1 MTFYSVYNIKIKNN
15 YTWRIRFLFLALIC
29 LLFTVGA
36 KCSTGAIATILII
49 ISLFVP
55 DKIKRVLKSPWIVMG
70 SMVASALFPTFMTVI
85 MNNSTGTPMDK
96 LHGGAKR
103 MAQMSNIGGGSK
115 ATGGG
120 GVDEGMKAML
130 QYTWANTVKIRRLK
144 PRMWLRSCW
153 PAV

>member
-1 MTFYSVYNIKIKNN
+1 M
-15 YTWRIRFLFLALIC
+15 FLALIC

-85 MNNSTGTPMDK
+85 MNNSIVRYIVVQVFHESVD
-96 LHGGAKR
+96 LNFRNVIYNNHIF
-103 MAQMSNIGGGSK
+103 QLISK
-115 ATGGG
+115 SFWYGYG
-120 GVDEGMKAML
+120 
-130 QYTWANTVKIRRLK
+130 
-144 PRMWLRSCW
+144 
-153 PAV
+153 

>member
-1 MTFYSVYNIKIKNN
+1 MGILSLFQRKQKNTQAITKNN
-15 YTWRIRFLFLALIC
+15 
-29 LLFTVGA
+29 V
-36 KCSTGAIATILII
+36 
-49 ISLFVP
+49 SLGRAA
-55 DKIKRVLKSPWIVMG
+55 D
-70 SMVASALFPTFMTVI
+70 
-85 MNNSTGTPMDK
+85 STGTPMDK

-120 GVDEGMKAML
+120 GVYEGMKAML

-153 PAV
+153 SAV